1 MRRHNGSAEAIRL
14 IQAEGDTSFILRNG
28 VNRR

>member
-1 MRRHNGSAEAIRL
+1 MRRHDGNAEAIWL
-14 IQAEGDTSFILRNG
+14 IQVEACTSFILHNG

>member
-1 MRRHNGSAEAIRL
+1 MRRHDGNAEAIWL